1 MIAGIERGGKQRS
14 QEAEKMRSAGW
25 HAARPCLRFSSPAP
39 LSSSA
44 FKIPLPYT
52 FNPMPYTLKPAS
64 PFDIDVETTEYLKEH
79 VDTGDRW
86 VLNFGPQHPAT
97 HTTLRM
103 VLELDGERV
112 VRCTPHIG
120 YLHSGFEKLGEHLD
134 YNQYVTIASRM
145 NYLSPIANDICW
157 HHAVEKLFGVNL
169 TPRCKV
175 VRTIMAELAR
185 IQDHL
190 LCVGAAALDLGA
202 ITGFLFSF
210 NPREKIYD
218 ICDFISGQRFHPD
231 WTRVGGAM
239 MDLPDEEI
247 FKRLV
252 KDFIRNDL
260 PVAIKDLEGLVLRN
274 KIFYDR
280 TAGIGTFTREEAIAW
295 SLSGPV
301 ARASGV
307 RRDLRK
313 DEPYLCYADNWDGM
327 GAKAV
332 EFKVPIAEAGDCY
345 ARFQV
350 RLAEIRES
358 IKIIE
363 QLIDNIPGGPMN
375 VFTDA
380 KAVKPPKDEVYGSI
394 EGLIQHFE
402 LIMTNRGWEAPIAEA
417 YGANETAN
425 GELGYYIV
433 ADGSARAWRVKT
445 RPPSFINYQTVSKM
459 IEGHML
465 PDLVAV
471 VGSLNIVAAELDR

>member
-1 MIAGIERGGKQRS
+1 
-14 QEAEKMRSAGW
+14 
-25 HAARPCLRFSSPAP
+25 
-39 LSSSA
+39 
-44 FKIPLPYT
+44 
-52 FNPMPYTLKPAS
+52 MPYTLKPAT
-64 PFDIDVETTEYLKEH
+64 PFDVDADSTEYLKDH

-97 HTTLRM
+97 HTTLRL

-112 VRCTPHIG
+112 ARCTPHIG

-134 YNQYVTIASRM
+134 YNQYVTIVSRM

-157 HHAVEKLFGVNL
+157 HHAVETVFGIDI
-169 TPRCKV
+169 TPRCKA

-190 LCVGAAALDLGA
+190 LCVGAVALDLGA
-202 ITGFLFSF
+202 ITGFLYAF

-239 MDLPDEEI
+239 MDLPDEDM
-247 FKRLV
+247 FKRLIT
-252 KDFIRNDL
+252 DFIRDDL
-260 PVAIKDLEGLVLRN
+260 PKALADLEGLVLRN

-280 TAGIGTFTREEAIAW
+280 TVGIGTISREDAIAW
-295 SLSGPV
+295 SLSGPL

-313 DEPYLCYADNWDGM
+313 DEPYLCYKENWDGQ
-327 GAKAV
+327 GAGAV
-332 EFKVPIAEAGDCY
+332 TFKVPISEAGDCY

-350 RLAEIRES
+350 RLEEIRQS
-358 IKIIE
+358 VGIIE
-363 QLIDNIPGGPMN
+363 QLIDRIPGGPMN
-375 VFTDA
+375 AFTDS
-380 KAVKPPKDEVYGSI
+380 KAVKPPKSEVYGSI

-402 LIMTNRGWEAPIAEA
+402 LIMTNRGWEPPIAEG

-425 GELGYYIV
+425 GELGYFVV
-433 ADGSARAWRVKT
+433 ADGSPRAWRVKT
-445 RPPSFINYQTVSKM
+445 RPPSFINYQTMAKM
-459 IEGHML
+459 LEGHML

-471 VGSLNIVAAELDR
+471 LGSLNIVAAELDR